1 MNEWISLAIHISL
14 GGYYDAPTTATKP
27 MLPFNICVLCC
38 IFTAGQLPHIPPMR
52 GTYTPCRSIQLA
64 SYLSI
69 SVRQQTLTTTMTDWM
84 NEWPQNVMTRQQSQ
98 HSRVD
103 IAFRYLAMQ
112 QQTPKFIWLTNP
124 TSDRARRHRRVN
136 GHILNT
142 MHEKTPGYSR
152 LLRD

>member
-1 MNEWISLAIHISL
+1 MNESRWPFIFLSAATTMRQQQQQNRCCHSIS
-14 GGYYDAPTTATKP
+14 
-27 MLPFNICVLCC
+27 VCC

-84 NEWPQNVMTRQQSQ
+84 NEWSQNVMTRQQSQ

-124 TSDRARRHRRVN
+124 TNDRARRHRRVN